1 MARLSEA
8 ATPPAGPPAAAPPR
22 VRMHGVTKAFGA
34 APVLRGIDL
43 EVAAGEVLALVG
55 PSGGGKSTL
64 LRLVNGLEA
73 RDGGT
78 LEVLGTEVPL
88 GGEAADPAAPW
99 WRPLR
104 QRMGFVFQAF
114 HLYPHLT
121 ALENVALA
129 PERVAGL
136 AREQARER
144 AAALLERVGLR
155 SRAAARPRELSG
167 GQQQRVAIARA
178 LAMDPEILLCDEP
191 TSALDPQ
198 TTGEVLAVLR
208 EVAAEHARTL
218 LVVTHELA
226 FAREVA
232 DRVAFLEQGTL
243 LELGPARATL
253 EAPRHPRLAAFLAGR
268 P

>member
-1 MARLSEA
+1 MARLSDL
-8 ATPPAGPPAAAPPR
+8 AGRPGGTPR
-22 VRMHGVTKAFGA
+22 VRMRGVTKSFGA
-34 APVLRGIDL
+34 VPVLRGIDL
-43 EVAAGEVLALVG
+43 EVGAGEVLALVG

-64 LRLVNGLEA
+64 LRLVNGLA
-73 RDGGT
+73 SRDSGT
-78 LEVLGTEVPL
+78 LEVLETEVPL
-88 GGEAADPAAPW
+88 GGEAADAASPW

-104 QRMGFVFQAF
+104 QRIGIVFQAF

-129 PERVAGL
+129 PEHVAGRPREE
-136 AREQARER
+136 ARAR
-144 AAALLERVGLR
+144 AATLLERVGLAAR
-155 SRAAARPRELSG
+155 SGARPRELSG

-232 DRVAFLEQGTL
+232 DRVGFLEQGTL

-253 EAPRHPRLAAFLAGR
+253 DTPRHPRLRAFLEGR